1 MYLLNW
7 YAKYSL
13 SFQAWENHI
22 LRNKSIIVDL
32 FHGQL
37 KSKVTCR
44 VCNNE
49 SVRFDPFTYLT
60 LQLPMESYVYL
71 EVIGKSYSKMFLFLF
86 FFKFFSWSKFVGIS
100 DQNWCDLG
108 VLELFSNEFLVSTV
122 IKLDGSVPVKYGL
135 RLNSDSRYYDVKQQL
150 HLLTSIPPH
159 QMMLSELANGQIKV
173 QPLHVTIL
181 GELESHWINS
191 AE

>member
-1 MYLLNW
+1 MHSINC
-7 YAKYSL
+7 YANYSL

-71 EVIGKSYSKMFLFLF
+71 EVIGKSYSKMFF
-86 FFKFFSWSKFVGIS
+86 FFSFFNIFFHEASLWGYLIKT
-100 DQNWCDLG
+100 D
-108 VLELFSNEFLVSTV
+108 V
-122 IKLDGSVPVKYGL
+122 IW
-135 RLNSDSRYYDVKQQL
+135 
-150 HLLTSIPPH
+150 
-159 QMMLSELANGQIKV
+159 
-173 QPLHVTIL
+173 
-181 GELESHWINS
+181 ES
-191 AE
+191 